1 MAIVFVHVH
10 IPVEKIGTRIHDRE
24 SLALQEVEMSRVPCV
39 GEFVRYGGYNY
50 KVDRVIH
57 NLDFDRRN
65 SLAIV
70 NPEAFIHVSLCD
82 L

>member
-1 MAIVFVHVH
+1 MALVFVHVY
-10 IPVEKIGTRIHDRE
+10 IPVEKIGKLNNHTE
-24 SLALQEVEMSRVPCV
+24 SLALEEIEMSRVPCV
-39 GEFVRYGGYNY
+39 GEFVRYKGYNY
-50 KVDRVIH
+50 KVDKVIH
-57 NLDFDRRN
+57 NLDFDRSN